1 MYIHKHTSWLPQKE
15 SQIYSSNLN
24 SNESRGHLFIIQCNY
39 IKHITFLNEH
49 CWSLKLGI
57 TNCQLATKPAK
68 MRAKKVVHFIRYQ
81 LVVDGWLRGTQ
92 AIYMLDINPIDSRH
106 KKANEQ

>member
-24 SNESRGHLFIIQCNY
+24 SNESLGHLFIIQCNY

-92 AIYMLDINPIDSRH
+92 AIYMLDINPTDSRH